1 MTGII
6 ASTVQF
12 FFAWRVKVV
21 TGNWWLVALIS
32 TCALTG
38 MRMAIFICCMH
49 YLTVHPGSLVHW
61 YFDCGWD
68 NPRVPRIHQI
78 QSNCNYLVSA
88 PSTLHRRF
96 SLISPPKASGCCNR
110 WCHNH
115 CRSYFPPS
123 KIPLLKPLCIFLLMK
138 CHSKSKRLDLL
149 LLMISSTVSSDVR
162 AILLRIHTIWAH
174 ITVYS
179 NCSNWR
185 CYRYR
190 CYRWSDSLPCRY
202 EWNVSAV
209 Y

>member
-6 ASTVQF
+6 ASAVQF

-78 QSNCNYLVSA
+78 QSNCNCLVST
-88 PSTLHRRF
+88 PSTLHSRF
-96 SLISPPKASGCCNR
+96 SLIS
-110 WCHNH
+110 
-115 CRSYFPPS
+115 
-123 KIPLLKPLCIFLLMK
+123 LT
-138 CHSKSKRLDLL
+138 RLVAAA
-149 LLMISSTVSSDVR
+149 IADV
-162 AILLRIHTIWAH
+162 T
-174 ITVYS
+174 ITVALTFHLVGF
-179 NCSNWR
+179 R
-185 CYRYR
+185 F
-190 CYRWSDSLPCRY
+190 
-202 EWNVSAV
+202 
-209 Y
+209 